1 LATPELLTDK
11 LALWLT
17 VLYIRAIKSVE
28 GEPDWKRLREL
39 CNDLVALRKGDHR
52 QEGLKLDR
60 ERLGQLERELELKKE
75 TKIDA
80 GLKAMREEV
89 DHNYKAREALDLL
102 HKALEEAG
110 LE

>member
-1 LATPELLTDK
+1 MVRRLTVDDDELRLARPEMLTDQ
-11 LALWLT
+11 LAHWLT
-17 VLYIRAIKSVE
+17 ARYVVAIKSAE
-28 GEPDWKRLREL
+28 GEPDWKRMREL

-80 GLKAMREEV
+80 GMSAIMEEIAHNAKATE
-89 DHNYKAREALDLL
+89 
-102 HKALEEAG
+102 
-110 LE
+110 